1 MIAVCLMARCAEDCQ
16 SHLVCFFKL
25 KDCFCGGLRLCWRM
39 DRCVGQ
45 WTSSC
50 CDCVVKVCCMWNP
63 AAVFEVWEL
72 ILIRKYVCFWR
83 SLV

>member
-1 MIAVCLMARCAEDCQ
+1 
-16 SHLVCFFKL
+16 
-25 KDCFCGGLRLCWRM
+25 M

-72 ILIRKYVCFWR
+72 ILIRKYVCFLEVFGIVRLKKFCAWPPHPLLDQHE
-83 SLV
+83 S